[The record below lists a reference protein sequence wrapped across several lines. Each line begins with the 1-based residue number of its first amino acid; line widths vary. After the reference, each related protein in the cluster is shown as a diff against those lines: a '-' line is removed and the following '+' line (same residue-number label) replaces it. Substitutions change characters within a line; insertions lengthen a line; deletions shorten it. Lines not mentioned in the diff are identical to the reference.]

1 MLQEEARP
9 PDQGEALLPDRE
21 EDLLQ
26 ARSFLQLKRRLWTG
40 RRERWLIWPGRRN
53 FRSMD
58 LHTGRIL
65 DI

>member
-26 ARSFLQLKRRLWTG
+26 AQ
-40 RRERWLIWPGRRN
+40 EVPPA
-53 FRSMD
+53 
-58 LHTGRIL
+58 
-65 DI
+65 